1 MIDFD
6 ALLYAIKDTIEENL
20 QNAYDY
26 ETILNSAEIVW
37 DNTAI
42 QVSASNFKM
51 TFDIM
56 TYELLDYTGYDA

>member
-6 ALLYAIKDTIEENL
+6 ALLYAIKDVIDENL
-20 QNAYDY
+20 QDSYDY
-26 ETILNSAEIVW
+26 EAILNSAEIVW
-37 DNTAI
+37 DETGI

-51 TFDIM
+51 IFDIM